1 MQELKS
7 MKSQIEQERS
17 ATLSRCTELKK
28 DIERFKQ
35 LSEERNSEIAGL
47 SSEVHD
53 LHGKLQESSSQLKES
68 KERELQ
74 FSEELNSL
82 ELQTEQG
89 QCALLDSWKALEQ
102 EVTQVKFLLDEKQ
115 AEVSRL
121 NAEAEGLQKE
131 LQLSSSHVRES
142 QQREL
147 QLADEVQQLKL
158 RVEQEQC
165 VLSQRCSVLEKDV
178 EEAKS
183 LAEERQLEVAKLTS
197 ESENL
202 RKELQASIF
211 QLDESRQKEF
221 HLVQELESLK
231 LKAKQE
237 QDALLECFR
246 GLENDV
252 EGMKM
257 SKKQHSDMS
266 GTNCEGEGINERL
279 QPVSEGEQ
287 LVEGALGA
295 RESEVVCTR
304 QELLQT
310 RAFHNSDN
318 EEQHTSVAQLKEK
331 LTALLQERQRLSA
344 AEHDQQK
351 RVRELEESL
360 QEVRDSLGKQLFEAE
375 ALAKS
380 YEEQL
385 HALQERLGSSTKTMA
400 THQPSDGQQQQP
412 HKSETSG
419 HTDKVDEEA
428 DMPAATHGSGW
439 DDAWPDE
446 EEWGPR
452 ECPADER
459 IEALQMTLGRYRDE
473 INDLRCILR
482 AQQNNNA
489 TNHTGK
495 NPVQLPEPTEY
506 EYLRNILFE
515 YMMGKETMT
524 LSKVIAAVLKFSDE
538 QKNQILQR
546 QEARQPQVNSET
558 SSATSVAQVKS

>member
-1 MQELKS
+1 
-7 MKSQIEQERS
+7 
-17 ATLSRCTELKK
+17 
-28 DIERFKQ
+28 
-35 LSEERNSEIAGL
+35 
-47 SSEVHD
+47 
-53 LHGKLQESSSQLKES
+53 
-68 KERELQ
+68 
-74 FSEELNSL
+74 
-82 ELQTEQG
+82 
-89 QCALLDSWKALEQ
+89 
-102 EVTQVKFLLDEKQ
+102 
-115 AEVSRL
+115 
-121 NAEAEGLQKE
+121 
-131 LQLSSSHVRES
+131 
-142 QQREL
+142 
-147 QLADEVQQLKL
+147 
-158 RVEQEQC
+158 
-165 VLSQRCSVLEKDV
+165 
-178 EEAKS
+178 
-183 LAEERQLEVAKLTS
+183 
-197 ESENL
+197 
-202 RKELQASIF
+202 
-211 QLDESRQKEF
+211 
-221 HLVQELESLK
+221 
-231 LKAKQE
+231 
-237 QDALLECFR
+237 
-246 GLENDV
+246 
-252 EGMKM
+252 
-257 SKKQHSDMS
+257 MS
-266 GTNCEGEGINERL
+266 GYRGEGEGVHERL
-279 QPVSEGEQ
+279 QPVSEGGQ
-287 LVEGALGA
+287 LAESTLCA

-310 RAFHNSDN
+310 QAFNKKDN
-318 EEQHTSVAQLKEK
+318 EEQHTPVAQLKEK

-344 AEHDQQK
+344 AEHNQQK

-360 QEVRDSLGKQLFEAE
+360 QEVQDSLRKQLFEAE

-385 HALQERLGSSTKTMA
+385 QALQERLASSTKTVA
-400 THQPSDGQQQQP
+400 THQPSDGHQQQA

-419 HTDKVDEEA
+419 HTVKVDEEA
-428 DMPAATHGSGW
+428 DTPAATHGSGW

-546 QEARQPQVNSET
+546 QEARQPQV
-558 SSATSVAQVKS
+558 KS